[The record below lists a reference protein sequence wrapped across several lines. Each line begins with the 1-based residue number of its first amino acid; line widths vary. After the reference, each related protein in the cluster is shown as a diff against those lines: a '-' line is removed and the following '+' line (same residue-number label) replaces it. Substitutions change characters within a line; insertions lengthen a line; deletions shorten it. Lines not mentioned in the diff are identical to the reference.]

1 MMLLLHSMGGS
12 EQRSKQPRAKH
23 TQIQRESE
31 REWARLSQKK
41 K

>member
-23 TQIQRESE
+23 TQTETERERERVRESG
-31 REWARLSQKK
+31 RD
-41 K
+41 